1 MATKDIASR
10 FRSSNPWVNVL
21 ADLSEPIAQ
30 AGGKY
35 IKDKGQEFLGN
46 FLTKSRDF
54 GREVG

>member
-1 MATKDIASR
+1 MCNGYKDIASR

-35 IKDKGQEFLGN
+35 IKDKGQEF
-46 FLTKSRDF
+46 
-54 GREVG
+54 